1 MTLPRADVDERVETV
16 LMDADVAAGR
26 IGPVSVLCISGA
38 LTTDHI
44 DRLHHAFDGHR
55 LLWKERYVSLT
66 LLRPRA
72 PLPDDLVRK
81 RIGEV
86 FSGGKS
92 AAIACAVVDAD
103 GFWAA
108 AARGVF
114 AGLAL
119 VSRRAPYPTRT
130 LDEALRWARQR
141 LPPNSPDITAY
152 APAIAAFR
160 DAQFAL
166 HHERAGR

>member
-1 MTLPRADVDERVETV
+1 MTPTPVAVGVETV
-16 LMDADVAAGR
+16 LMDADVAAGK
-26 IGPVSVLCISGA
+26 IGCMSVLCISGV

-44 DRLHHAFDGHR
+44 DRLHHAFDEHR
-55 LLWKERYVSLT
+55 ALWKDRYVSLT

-72 PLPDDLVRK
+72 PLPDDVVRK

-86 FSGGKS
+86 FAGGRS
-92 AAIACAVVDAD
+92 ASIACAVIDAD

-108 AARGVF
+108 AARGVL

-119 VSRRAPYPTRT
+119 VSRRAPFPTRS
-130 LDEALRWARQR
+130 LDEALRWAQQR
-141 LPPNSPDITAY
+141 LPPGSPDVVAY

-166 HHERAGR
+166 RHERAHR